1 MCTNICIH
9 SWMLGQPKL
18 RTSGRSRWNVVNAL
32 EKRAPA
38 TAHGLHSWKDQNG
51 LQRQAFWHE
60 PHSIL
65 ISWNYC
71 NRQRAKGQI
80 AKHPLTSV
88 DYDSTTNQSFEFVWS
103 QLFDMT
109 AWDLSCRG
117 VVGAQTKWG
126 LVSHMEIYLSV
137 PLIRLLNLQPS
148 RQFYFVAWV
157 TPWFGYIH
165 WVHRSETFVALLSL
179 SHTKTRPGSQSACV

>member
-1 MCTNICIH
+1 MCTNSCIH

-88 DYDSTTNQSFEFVWS
+88 DYWLNYKSKLWVCMKPAFWHDSVRPIMSWSCWGPNEVRPGFSRGNLLVSASDPAPQSAAITPI
-103 QLFDMT
+103 LFRCMSDPLI
-109 AWDLSCRG
+109 WLYSL
-117 VVGAQTKWG
+117 GAQ
-126 LVSHMEIYLSV
+126 
-137 PLIRLLNLQPS
+137 IRNVCCSP
-148 RQFYFVAWV
+148 
-157 TPWFGYIH
+157 
-165 WVHRSETFVALLSL
+165 
-179 SHTKTRPGSQSACV
+179 